1 MQTVTGLFDTY
12 EEGRDAVSAL
22 ETAGVPSS
30 DISIVSN
37 NAASSYEGERT
48 EAAEGAGLG
57 AGIGA
62 VVGGAGGLLAG
73 LGLMAIPGVGPV
85 VAAGW
90 LVAALTGV
98 AAGAVVG
105 GAGGGIVGALIKS
118 GVPETHAH
126 TYAEGVRRGGT
137 LVTARVEDSFVARA
151 ESILQQSRVNIED
164 RRRTYTQEGWEKF
177 DETLPPY
184 TKEEMERERDRF
196 GGM

>member
-1 MQTVTGLFDTY
+1 MKTVTGLFETY

-22 ETAGVPSS
+22 EAAGVPSS
-30 DISIVSN
+30 DISIVAN
-37 NAASSYEGERT
+37 NAADSYEDERT

-62 VVGGAGGLLAG
+62 VIGGAGGLLAG

-90 LVAALTGV
+90 LVAALTGA

-105 GAGGGIVGALIKS
+105 GAGGGMVGALIKS
-118 GVPETHAH
+118 GIPETHAH
-126 TYAEGVRRGGT
+126 AYAEGIRRGGT
-137 LVTARVEDSFVARA
+137 LVTARVEDSLAPRA

-177 DETLPPY
+177 DDTLPPY
-184 TKEEMERERDRF
+184 TKEEVERERDRL